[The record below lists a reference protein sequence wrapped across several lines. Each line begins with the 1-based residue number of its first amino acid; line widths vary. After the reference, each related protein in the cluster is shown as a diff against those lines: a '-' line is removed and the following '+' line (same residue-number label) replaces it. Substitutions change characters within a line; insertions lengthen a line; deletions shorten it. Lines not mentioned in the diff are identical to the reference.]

1 MEGRTPFRIYDPGGV
16 EAMTWNSLQQ
26 NNASYQQLL
35 AENSVLK
42 ERMKGLQSLDLCQVP
57 AQADP
62 QTGGIHTPGK
72 AEQKPPGSET
82 SSEFEIVNMEEK
94 MERSEGERE
103 LAGEDGDVSGYLN
116 RLGSSLSVFA
126 EETNRKQLLA
136 HLSRMA
142 VDFSRLTAKVQRNE
156 SKTSVLQTLCEQ
168 LRSENED
175 LRRKLDNDIQHQ
187 SRVVERI
194 QQENEQLRR
203 ASGERALTGQRRLT
217 APTVGA
223 EGQQSPEV
231 PEQAGGR
238 KELEILE
245 KKAQALEQQRREL
258 LEVNKQWDQQFRT
271 MKQQYEQ
278 KIVELRQRLSVSQR
292 SLSGQEADR
301 DVRQRD
307 FDKQL
312 LLAKTRISSGE
323 SEVKELKQK
332 NKCLQDQLMSLTK
345 QREYQEREIQ
355 RLNKA
360 LENVLTAQTPLFVAG
375 ETGVGAQRQELLTQL
390 EVLKHQVK
398 IFQED
403 FQRERSDRERMNEEK
418 EVLKLQLEQLQ
429 SQNGLLNTQD
439 PAERRSS
446 EPSARAPTPFCP
458 GYPVPPYPPL
468 PQVHG
473 GYDWQIHYPPTALG
487 LGPVPYHLTDPHW
500 HPLCPTA
507 PRIPANTQPDGAKL
521 NRIDALAHGPG
532 KGQH

>member
-231 PEQAGGR
+231 PEQAGGGKSWRSWRR
-238 KELEILE
+238 KP
-245 KKAQALEQQRREL
+245 KPWNSR
-258 LEVNKQWDQQFRT
+258 
-271 MKQQYEQ
+271 
-278 KIVELRQRLSVSQR
+278 
-292 SLSGQEADR
+292 
-301 DVRQRD
+301 
-307 FDKQL
+307 
-312 LLAKTRISSGE
+312 
-323 SEVKELKQK
+323 
-332 NKCLQDQLMSLTK
+332 
-345 QREYQEREIQ
+345 
-355 RLNKA
+355 
-360 LENVLTAQTPLFVAG
+360 
-375 ETGVGAQRQELLTQL
+375 
-390 EVLKHQVK
+390 
-398 IFQED
+398 
-403 FQRERSDRERMNEEK
+403 
-418 EVLKLQLEQLQ
+418 
-429 SQNGLLNTQD
+429 
-439 PAERRSS
+439 
-446 EPSARAPTPFCP
+446 
-458 GYPVPPYPPL
+458 
-468 PQVHG
+468 G
-473 GYDWQIHYPPTALG
+473 GSCW
-487 LGPVPYHLTDPHW
+487 
-500 HPLCPTA
+500 
-507 PRIPANTQPDGAKL
+507 R
-521 NRIDALAHGPG
+521 
-532 KGQH
+532 

>member
-42 ERMKGLQSLDLCQVP
+42 ERMKGLQSLGNLLEESQTEALRLRQKVEELVRDSEDLRSS
-57 AQADP
+57 
-62 QTGGIHTPGK
+62 PGLLL
-72 AEQKPPGSET
+72 AELLCVVCLSFTCSLHSQET

-194 QQENEQLRR
+194 QYV
-203 ASGERALTGQRRLT
+203 LTLAYTHSPSRHSQPRG
-217 APTVGA
+217 PGA
-223 EGQQSPEV
+223 G
-231 PEQAGGR
+231 GGR

-487 LGPVPYHLTDPHW
+487 LGPVPYHLVNTRTHTQT
-500 HPLCPTA
+500 HPVCCCVPLY
-507 PRIPANTQPDGAKL
+507 G
-521 NRIDALAHGPG
+521 
-532 KGQH
+532 